1 MRMRLFQNR
10 FFWLAAFFA
19 SLILLQ
25 VKYNFFKDLP
35 TIIEQTST
43 SGIKGYLGFI
53 LIYIVSTIMM
63 LPGSPLTFTAGAL
76 FGFWKGLVIVSI
88 GSTIGAGCAFLVSRY
103 LARNFVKRKFLNNER
118 FKSIDSGIN
127 EEGFKI
133 VILARLSPVI
143 PFFLLNYAFGITKI
157 RFSHFLTA
165 SWIGMIPGTM
175 VYVLMGS
182 MGSAMISGKKSLLE
196 WVLLGTG
203 IIATI
208 FVTLLISRII
218 RKAETHE

>member
-1 MRMRLFQNR
+1 MRLFQNR

-143 PFFLLNYAFGITKI
+143 PFFLLNYALGITKI
-157 RFSHFLTA
+157 RFSHFLTV

>member
-1 MRMRLFQNR
+1 MRLFQNR

-76 FGFWKGLVIVSI
+76 FGF
-88 GSTIGAGCAFLVSRY
+88 
-103 LARNFVKRKFLNNER
+103 
-118 FKSIDSGIN
+118 
-127 EEGFKI
+127 
-133 VILARLSPVI
+133 
-143 PFFLLNYAFGITKI
+143 
-157 RFSHFLTA
+157 
-165 SWIGMIPGTM
+165 
-175 VYVLMGS
+175 
-182 MGSAMISGKKSLLE
+182 
-196 WVLLGTG
+196 
-203 IIATI
+203 
-208 FVTLLISRII
+208 
-218 RKAETHE
+218 

>member
-1 MRMRLFQNR
+1 MRLFQNR

-165 SWIGMIPGTM
+165 SWMGMIPGTM

-196 WVLLGTG
+196 WVLLGAG

>member
-1 MRMRLFQNR
+1 MRLFQNR

>member
-1 MRMRLFQNR
+1 MRLFQNR

-143 PFFLLNYAFGITKI
+143 PFFLLNYALGITKI
-157 RFSHFLTA
+157 HFSHFLTA

>member
-133 VILARLSPVI
+133 VILARLSPVS
-143 PFFLLNYAFGITKI
+143 PFFLLNYA
-157 RFSHFLTA
+157 
-165 SWIGMIPGTM
+165 
-175 VYVLMGS
+175 
-182 MGSAMISGKKSLLE
+182 
-196 WVLLGTG
+196 
-203 IIATI
+203 
-208 FVTLLISRII
+208 
-218 RKAETHE
+218 

>member
-1 MRMRLFQNR
+1 MRLFQNR

-53 LIYIVSTIMM
+53 LIYLVSTIMM

-143 PFFLLNYAFGITKI
+143 PFFLLNYALGITKI